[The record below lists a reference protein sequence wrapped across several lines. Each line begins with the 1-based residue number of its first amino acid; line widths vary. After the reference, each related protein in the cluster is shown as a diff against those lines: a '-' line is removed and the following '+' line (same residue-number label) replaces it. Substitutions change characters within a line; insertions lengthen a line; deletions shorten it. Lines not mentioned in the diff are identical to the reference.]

1 MRLAYAL
8 SFLSLSILATIAVLY
23 LHRRSPFSPIS
34 VAVRHSL
41 LPFLSSSPS
50 LSTPAKTRTAVVW
63 SPSPG
68 KFQNRRLEAYF
79 SWLDVSYCMIINF
92 VLAGYFMDNS
102 SIDPG
107 PIDGSVLVL
116 QKQHRS
122 RAIWEGYGDPKVE
135 NVTLICRRNDN
146 NFRQLG
152 RPSPRIV
159 ELTYQAGF
167 GGILEMPFITLDRAF
182 ITALIERWRPET
194 HTFHLRLGESTV
206 TLQDVEIITGLA
218 VDGRPVTGD
227 TRFDQDKKK
236 ELCERLLGLN
246 PPGEVMSGFKVS
258 LKWLRENFDGK
269 IEEEDDEVMV
279 LRKARGYILQLIG
292 GIVLPDQSSSHVHL
306 CFLSLL
312 DDLQLAGT
320 YSWGSACLGTLYHYL
335 DFGSTIGSKDLGGMF
350 VLLQVWGWE
359 RFPFLAPARNGK
371 RVIRHDSPLSGRWDD
386 EFHSPN
392 LPTHV
397 VGHYRFSLDVQ
408 KPDEVIIYVTFRYFV
423 TNCWANNIINIT
435 DPDILVYPDDDPYLY
450 WYERITLRFV
460 SKMGAATNT
469 AMQLFERLSMLDL
482 SAEAVQAMAQ
492 KGVQCLKFQ
501 EKLFRKIAP
510 EHKIRDPL
518 VEEEFDEDYDQM
530 NPHLQAR
537 EGVHQQNEPPPQHQP
552 QGRPE
557 GTHVEYQFEEPIA
570 TSTSGGPVHHSELS
584 TPFSSTILNMDGV
597 SMSPLLNYSPA
608 AGAGGS
614 QSQTPS
620 EFDWA
625 NMQISTVGGGETIS
639 ECRLLLKR
647 KRMIESQDGDS
658 LGQVTQLTDTII
670 QSDETPEDEGGEE
683 EEEEE
688 EVDMEG
694 GGHVTPNRPRRTT
707 RVSRPP
713 RCGTGGHIQK
723 KHGDTN
729 HEKVVD
735 AIRGRGGGRGRGR
748 DLTRMPLN
756 HAEMMN
762 AGTRICKFGAA
773 YFGNRSN
780 KCWQQTYPSNVRKM
794 KLLCLG
800 LKLM

>member
-1 MRLAYAL
+1 MCTVTHQV
-8 SFLSLSILATIAVLY
+8 FIAVAVDSGQDKNS
-23 LHRRSPFSPIS
+23 RCV
-34 VAVRHSL
+34 VAV
-41 LPFLSSSPS
+41 
-50 LSTPAKTRTAVVW
+50 
-63 SPSPG
+63 
-68 KFQNRRLEAYF
+68 
-79 SWLDVSYCMIINF
+79 
-92 VLAGYFMDNS
+92 AGQVPKSKGN
-102 SIDPG
+102 
-107 PIDGSVLVL
+107 
-116 QKQHRS
+116 
-122 RAIWEGYGDPKVE
+122 PKVE
-135 NVTLICRRNDN
+135 NDTLICRHNDN
-146 NFRQLG
+146 NLQHLG

-159 ELTYQAGF
+159 ELIYQARF

-182 ITALIERWRPET
+182 TTALIEYWRPET
-194 HTFHLRLGESTV
+194 QTFHLRSGKSTV
-206 TLQDVEIITGLA
+206 TLRDAKIITGLP
-218 VDGRPVTGD
+218 VDSRLVTRD
-227 TRFDQDKKK
+227 SRFDQDKKK

-269 IEEEDDEVMV
+269 IEEEDDEVMI

-359 RFPFLAPARNGK
+359 RFPFLAPACNGK

-408 KPDEVIIYVTFRYFV
+408 KPDEVV
-423 TNCWANNIINIT
+423 WQ
-435 DPDILVYPDDDPYLY
+435 PYTEDLIRCLAIFCSTGRGI
-450 WYERITLRFV
+450 WMESVPLIQFSHV
-460 SKMGAATNT
+460 EQHQPEQ
-469 AMQLFERLSMLDL
+469 MQLFERLSMLDL

-584 TPFSSTILNMDGV
+584 TPFSSAILNMDGV

>member
-41 LPFLSSSPS
+41 LPFLTTHGPDHCNF
-50 LSTPAKTRTAVVW
+50 R
-63 SPSPG
+63 
-68 KFQNRRLEAYF
+68 NRIPELKKYKRMA
-79 SWLDVSYCMIINF
+79 C
-92 VLAGYFMDNS
+92 YFMDNS

-159 ELTYQAGF
+159 ELTYQVGF

-194 HTFHLRLGESTV
+194 HTFHLRSGESTV

-269 IEEEDDEVMV
+269 IEEEDDEVTV
-279 LRKARGYILQLIG
+279 LRKARDYILQLIG

-371 RVIRHDSPLSGRWDD
+371 RVIRHASPLSGRTSQNECCVSLEGDKPSPPPSKSLG
-386 EFHSPN
+386 EFHAMDLRNGPKDW
-392 LPTHV
+392 
-397 VGHYRFSLDVQ
+397 R
-408 KPDEVIIYVTFRYFV
+408 KPIRLW
-423 TNCWANNIINIT
+423 NNRANNIINIT

-510 EHKIRDPL
+510 EHKIRDPQ

-570 TSTSGGPVHHSELS
+570 TSTSGGPVHHLELS
-584 TPFSSTILNMDGV
+584 TPFSSAILNMDGV

-670 QSDETPEDEGGEE
+670 QSEETPEDEGGE

-735 AIRGRGGGRGRGR
+735 ATRGRGGGRGRGR